1 MRMLAGALLLSVSA
15 TNAAAQWQDNVRPFA
30 SGAVLVG
37 AQGFARP
44 PITSA
49 VASGFVH
56 LPINALLLGVQ
67 GGWTFAER
75 EQSHASY
82 ALATLAYPRQRAV
95 GWQAYPFVGLGG
107 GSFRTDTV
115 AARWKPAFG
124 AGLGFDALLGQGGGV
139 IALRVGYITRGLSDD
154 ASVAYAA
161 IGVGLGGRRNAREGS
176 GPVAVRRR
184 SAQDAGPHTM
194 ERSCTK

>member
-1 MRMLAGALLLSVSA
+1 MRILAGALLLSVSA
-15 TNAAAQWQDNVRPFA
+15 TNAASQWQDNVRPFA

-49 VASGFVH
+49 VTSGFVH

-67 GGWTFAER
+67 GGWTFAETER
-75 EQSHASY
+75 SHASY

-107 GSFRTDTV
+107 ASFRTDTV

-161 IGVGLGGRRNAREGS
+161 MGVGLGSRRNAGEGS
-176 GPVAVRRR
+176 GTVAVRRR
-184 SAQDAGPHTM
+184 SAYEAGPHTM
-194 ERSCTK
+194 ERSCIK